1 MRNAVCLICRSC
13 SWSWCLSWTS
23 NSLVSSDDQTLVVLV
38 TCLKVYE
45 GATSILEV
53 DEGAEVVV
61 AVYLSDAEDCELGS
75 TI

>member
-1 MRNAVCLICRSC
+1 MRNAFCLSCRSC
-13 SWSWCLSWTS
+13 CWFWCSSWTF

-53 DEGAEVVV
+53 EEGVEVDIG
-61 AVYLSDAEDCELGS
+61 VYLSDAEDCELGS